1 MIIHMSLVKYMST
14 LDDNKSCLSI
24 ISPRT
29 SPQVNIRNK
38 SRVYRTKKEKILFK
52 VLMALA
58 FIVNNYTF

>member
-24 ISPRT
+24 TSPRT
-29 SPQVNIRNK
+29 SPQVNIHNK
-38 SRVYRTKKEKILFK
+38 SRVCKTKKEKILFN

-58 FIVNNYTF
+58 FVVNNYTF